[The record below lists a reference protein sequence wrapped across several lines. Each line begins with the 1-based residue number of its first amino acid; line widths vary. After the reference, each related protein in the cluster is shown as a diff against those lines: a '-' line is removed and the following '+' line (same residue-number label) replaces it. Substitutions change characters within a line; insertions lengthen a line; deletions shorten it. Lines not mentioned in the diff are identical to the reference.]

1 MCFQSRACF
10 SAPWAA
16 LAHFAMASIN
26 ACSSS
31 WQSLEG
37 GRGDK
42 RTSLF
47 LLRQA
52 SDSLGYLGSS

>member
-1 MCFQSRACF
+1 MCFQSKACF

-16 LAHFAMASIN
+16 LAQFAMASIN
-26 ACSSS
+26 ACSSAR
-31 WQSLEG
+31 QTLESG
-37 GRGDK
+37 KRDK

-47 LLRQA
+47 LIRQA